1 MELSLTFIA
10 LFAAAISG
18 AVLVTILE
26 HANKQTIIKML
37 LAFSGG
43 FLLSMA
49 FIHFLPDLYKE
60 EAVSNIGLYILL
72 GFLVQLFLEYFSGGI
87 EHGHVH
93 SHHHGKIPWAIFIAL
108 GIHSFIEGI
117 PLAAPF
123 IHDELAHA
131 HLHAHEHHHHVG
143 NSLLMGILFHQVP
156 VSIALMTLLVSSHI
170 KKSIVWLLMIGF
182 ALTTPL
188 GLVAGLFSQSLVEAL
203 NFDIILAIVVGMF
216 LHISTT
222 IIFETSE
229 NHKVN
234 TLKLVSIIAGFAI
247 AILAF

>member
-10 LFAAAISG
+10 LVLAALSG
-18 AVLVTILE
+18 AILVSILE

-43 FLLSMA
+43 FLLSIA

-60 EAVSNIGLYILL
+60 SSLENIGLYILL
-72 GFLVQLFLEYFSGGI
+72 GFLVQLFLEFFSGGI

-93 SHHHGKIPWAIFIAL
+93 SHHHGRIPWAIFIAL

-123 IHDELAHA
+123 IEGELAHV
-131 HLHAHEHHHHVG
+131 HEHTHHHVG
-143 NSLLMGILFHQVP
+143 NSLLLGILFHQIP
-156 VSIALMTLLVSSHI
+156 VSIALMTLLVSSHL
-170 KKSIVWLLMIGF
+170 KKSLVWALMICF

-188 GLVAGLFSQSLVEAL
+188 GLLVGLLSDSLVAAL
-203 NFDIILAIVVGMF
+203 NFDLILAIVVGMF

-234 TLKLVSIIAGFAI
+234 ILKLISIIAGFVLAI
-247 AILAF
+247 IVF